1 MSLVAKIDADLKAA
15 MIARDA
21 EKLSVL
27 RMLKSAVK
35 YASIEKGGADSVPS
49 DIDVIAVVR
58 KEAKKREDSIK
69 SNSPTVATRPELA
82 AKEKKELDFLKT
94 MLPAQMTPEK
104 MEELVKEAIAEV
116 GATSKAQMGSV
127 MKAAQAKA
135 AGQAD
140 GKTLSQ
146 IVQRSFCRSRNRS
159 GDARDE
165 RIPFHPR
172 ARISGALTPASVRRI
187 AADDRERDAARH
199 LRRHEPAS
207 YFTLTHAAGRERPA
221 LRRRVADPPV
231 NLFERHAGV
240 PMTASCFR

>member
-49 DIDVIAVVR
+49 DLEVLAVVR
-58 KEAKKREDSIK
+58 KEVKKHEDSIT
-69 SNSPTVATRPELA
+69 SFTEAGRAELA
-82 AKEKKELDFLKT
+82 EKEKKELDFLRT
-94 MLPAQMTPEK
+94 LLPAQLTPEK
-104 MEELVKEAIAEV
+104 MEALVKEAIAEV

-140 GKTLSQ
+140 GKALSQ
-146 IVQRSFCRSRNRS
+146 IVQRLL
-159 GDARDE
+159 
-165 RIPFHPR
+165 P
-172 ARISGALTPASVRRI
+172 
-187 AADDRERDAARH
+187 
-199 LRRHEPAS
+199 
-207 YFTLTHAAGRERPA
+207 
-221 LRRRVADPPV
+221 
-231 NLFERHAGV
+231 
-240 PMTASCFR
+240 

>member
-49 DIDVIAVVR
+49 DIDVIAVIR
-58 KEAKKREDSIK
+58 KEAKKREDSIT
-69 SNSPTVATRPELA
+69 SFTQAGRAELA
-82 AKEKKELDFLKT
+82 AKEKTELDFLKT
-94 MLPAQMTPEK
+94 FLPAQLTPEK
-104 MEELVKEAIAEV
+104 LEELVKEAIAEV

-140 GKTLSQ
+140 GKALSQ
-146 IVQRSFCRSRNRS
+146 IVQRLL
-159 GDARDE
+159 
-165 RIPFHPR
+165 P
-172 ARISGALTPASVRRI
+172 
-187 AADDRERDAARH
+187 
-199 LRRHEPAS
+199 
-207 YFTLTHAAGRERPA
+207 
-221 LRRRVADPPV
+221 
-231 NLFERHAGV
+231 
-240 PMTASCFR
+240 